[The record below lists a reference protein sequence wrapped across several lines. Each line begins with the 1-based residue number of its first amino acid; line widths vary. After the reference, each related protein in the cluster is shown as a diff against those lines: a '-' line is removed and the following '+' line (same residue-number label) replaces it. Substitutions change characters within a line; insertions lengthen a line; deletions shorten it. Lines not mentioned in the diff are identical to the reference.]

1 MESFIFEDIEE
12 RFKQKYDGLPDF
24 HLRNPLR
31 PLIKAEITSERL
43 KKDRRLKSSIDYIKK
58 ERINWS
64 VGRHYEL
71 WTNAVD
77 LDLGTG
83 VEDISVA
90 LGDALERLNIEKDLN
105 HLYNIDEMKKSVMKV
120 AELIDPKKIT
130 IMNSFNEYLTILN
143 ALSSRRPIPPK
154 YMPLQDGSSVKI
166 RCEVGHIII
175 ITKELIGVIR
185 MDKTNE
191 VQVYSS
197 DWLRCASDVATERFL
212 LEIGAIMGHYSNKNH
227 YPPPSLINKIEYWGD
242 DILRE
247 HGNNGY
253 KLLKAYEALCMG
265 YMMASSNDTM
275 IDPTE
280 FWLNTVRDLVDE
292 DKEYAKHLISLK
304 EILTDD
310 IHSIH
315 WYSQIYGLHRIWG
328 HPLVDSAKGMEKV
341 IMIGQKN
348 ITLSD
353 KTPKIVGDHF
363 KSMFMASFLK
373 KYNRYPELDYEG
385 CDEEFKELLRRNDP
399 SAIDATRGLL
409 SNMSHVSFKKNF
421 QLPETFNLSMIVA
434 DKSVSPTRSE
444 LIKNI
449 KQRSSVMNSELRR
462 GVLRWL
468 NDESIDPRSFLEE
481 VNNGAFPED
490 HKIIGLTP
498 KERELNPTPRMF
510 ALMSHLMRVY
520 VVITESLLS
529 EHILPLFP
537 QITMT
542 DNLLE
547 LNKKIYR
554 NAKAQQKNLQSTKR
568 FGRRT
573 ICMSLDFE
581 KWNGHMRKEST
592 YYVFQQLGLLYGLE
606 NLFNETYDIF
616 QQSYIYLA
624 DGTYMPKI
632 DGDSNLIVDTPL
644 SFTGHKGGMEGLRQK
659 GWTLFTIVCL
669 DMICRR
675 HHCTFSSMG
684 MGDNQ
689 ILMLTFYT
697 YKIDQA
703 GKISEQGLL
712 EMKKNYKLLFR
723 DLMDVFGE
731 LGLPL
736 KPLET
741 WVSESL
747 FLYGKYPVWKGVP
760 LTMDL
765 KRIMRV
771 FAFSNIDIMTV
782 ENMLNTVAGSATAAT
797 QSEPCVHVSYLI
809 GLIMLSATIRSL
821 LKYHPLTGVGLLS
834 FLNPV
839 KRRNKED
846 KLPSWSLVTGG
857 GIKVRK
863 DLDARISV
871 PDTVLLMMTVPR
883 SLGGYVTFNLPTISV
898 RGFPDPLSRDL
909 YYMKVLFDD
918 PDNRDRIKDLIENW
932 ASVIFMPD
940 INYKMLM
947 EDILS
952 VNHLNPV
959 TPMSNVRQ
967 SVSQY
972 LSAPSRVKNQEFLNL
987 VKMSNLDSKGKLAD
1001 VLCSGDTL
1009 HIRLLHDIYDSTIPG
1024 YVDSIISKV
1033 TRTGTIQKIAVK
1045 TAKKDVS
1052 EAVMQA
1058 EINYFIFFNWRSI
1071 NRGMPWKNNCPTNY
1085 AKLVREKG
1093 WNKKLKGVTVP
1104 FPLSYMSPTNCFL
1117 RGLPCNCP
1125 DGYVSAHVS
1134 DSACTQD
1141 NWDFEIG
1148 NALPYMGSMTQEKVL
1163 VQSGIKI
1170 YSSEP
1175 LVRRP
1180 INLMRTINWF
1190 VPEESEAAKVI
1201 TACVNAVTNINV
1213 EQFKGVKEGTSGAE
1227 SHRYHDSSMSHGS
1240 LTSSNYLYSTRYHIS
1255 TDNFF
1260 RYAKGGVNY
1269 DIHYQ
1274 SMLCL
1279 MSEFINQKAFL
1290 MDCSSVKVERC
1301 YHWSQTCYDCVN
1313 PVDEDFSDIQM
1324 KGGVSYVP
1332 YNKTN
1337 KYLYVD
1343 ESNLSFISETRPY
1356 EAMVYRYMEE
1366 SEYVLMSAEEKRK
1379 WLVDT
1384 FSDKI
1389 VSQMTGSVAETF
1401 ETTKVDF
1408 HTGEVFNRVA
1418 YTKIQPENLI
1428 DAVCSKFYIICEGA
1442 VLRKNDHIMPTE
1454 TIVMEKAQQI
1464 LADLAPGNL
1473 LGLAMMYSWDDVR
1486 EKLEEVYPE
1495 FLDEDPPSLT
1505 GACEAIRRILFKR
1518 LRLWRGVEQRRT
1530 FCLVDELKDL
1540 GLSYKLIALQKLI
1553 SLGDYCEQCYM
1564 ALSGSSSGEF
1574 CRAIMDKKCS
1584 KGHIPYARYG
1594 IKTLLTRVSIDRLRK
1609 DCEGFGASPTIKMH
1623 NIRSIKRLRMSSVT
1637 QILESQS
1644 LRRRLITWT
1653 KTDIDRMSEHMMQF
1667 RASDVDYCASDLLK
1681 TVTYPT
1687 SSLYKYYDLLSWL
1700 FSHTKQVVGEMF
1712 LVGDGSGGTSK
1723 LISSMFPDLNI
1734 VVSTL
1739 VDSDNVIPQT
1749 MPHLFDHHKYPLI
1762 DKKTMT
1768 NKVNNIL
1775 HPSWTRDWKS
1785 VLGRSNI
1792 LISDIEIMGEM
1803 RCGDRGAA
1811 FVTMMSSTSWKLAV
1825 IKDYIFTVGEMI
1837 NRLNILLACSRKFQL
1852 ITVSSKQRRQP
1863 EVWWIIEDAS
1873 SYLVSKESC
1882 CYYYEVV
1889 ANIWYRH
1896 LECQNIDL
1904 DPMGVVSSAI
1914 DKMSLSRDKF
1924 MGMMDRAR
1932 LYCSIPSMGMLVP
1945 AENSYT
1951 RVLGK
1956 LQVGSRPK
1964 TVALARSD
1972 KGKRLY
1978 QSQEQ
1983 KLREVLLILSCS
1995 MITSLQKRLNFI
2007 QGNKKW
2013 ALKWEHRR
2021 SSNTWMPYLVKM
2033 EADQSDTNISD
2044 DFIGVL
2050 NRNMNDKHMTFN
2062 EIGNDIRFDYRNKK
2076 HKKKNELHFPVAKN
2090 MILRLSKVTVKHE
2103 GKSHKK

>member
-1 MESFIFEDIEE
+1 MNSFMLDESEE
-12 RFKQKYDGLPDF
+12 RFRQKYDGLPDF

-31 PLIKAEITSERL
+31 YLVKEEITGSRL
-43 KKDRRLKSSIDYIKK
+43 KKDRRLKSSIDCIKR
-58 ERINWS
+58 ERSNWV
-64 VGRHYEL
+64 VGKHYEL
-71 WTNAVD
+71 WTKAEE

-83 VEDISVA
+83 IEEVSVA
-90 LGDALERLNIEKDLN
+90 LGDTLERLKLEKDIN
-105 HLYNIDEMKKSVMKV
+105 HIYNIDKMKQSILNV
-120 AELIDPKKIT
+120 ADMIDPDKIT
-130 IMNSFNEYLTILN
+130 VMHSFQEYLTVLN
-143 ALSSRRPIPPK
+143 ALSSRRPVPQK
-154 YMPLQDGSSVKI
+154 YIPLQDGASVRLKSKSGHVIILTQELVGIIKQSNSSLI
-166 RCEVGHIII
+166 EVF
-175 ITKELIGVIR
+175 
-185 MDKTNE
+185 
-191 VQVYSS
+191 SS

-212 LEIGAIMGHYSNKNH
+212 LEVGSIIGHYSNPNH
-227 YPPPSLINKIEYWGD
+227 YPPPSVLNSIEGWGD
-242 DILRE
+242 SVLTE
-247 HGNNGY
+247 FGNTGY

-265 YMMASSNDTM
+265 YLMASSDDTM
-275 IDPTE
+275 IDSKE
-280 FWLNTVRDLVDE
+280 FWKNTVRDLVDE
-292 DKEYAKHLISLK
+292 DRSYAKHLHYLK
-304 EILTDD
+304 SILSGK
-310 IHSIH
+310 IHSVH

-328 HPLVDSAKGMEKV
+328 HPLVDSSKGMEKV

-353 KTPKIVGDHF
+353 KTPKLAGDHF
-363 KSMFMASFLK
+363 KGMLMHSFLK
-373 KYNRYPELDYEG
+373 KYNRYPDLMMESCE
-385 CDEEFKELLRRNDP
+385 EEFKDLIKKNDP
-399 SAIDATRGLL
+399 AALDASRGLL
-409 SNMSHVSFKKNF
+409 HNLSGVSFKKNF

-449 KQRSSVMNSELRR
+449 QQRSSVMNSELRR

-468 NDESIDPRSFLEE
+468 NDESIDPRSFLID
-481 VNNGAFPED
+481 VNEGRFPAD

-554 NAKAQQKNLQSTKR
+554 NAKSQHKNSQSTRR

-573 ICMSLDFE
+573 VCMSLDFE

-592 YYVFQQLGLLYGLE
+592 FYIFKQLGLLYGLE

-616 QQSYIYLA
+616 SDSYIYLA
-624 DGTYMPKI
+624 DGTYVPSI
-632 DGDSNLIVDTPL
+632 SGDRELMTEYPL

-703 GKISEQGLL
+703 GKITARGLQ
-712 EMKKNYKLLFR
+712 EMKNNYTLLFR

-747 FLYGKYPVWKGVP
+747 FLYGKYPVWKGIP

-797 QSEPCVHVSYLI
+797 QSEPCVHTSYLI
-809 GLIMLSATIRSL
+809 GLIMLSTTIRYL
-821 LKYHPLTGVGLLS
+821 LKYHPLTGSGLLS
-834 FLNPV
+834 VLNAV
-839 KRRNKED
+839 KRKNKD
-846 KLPSWSLVTGG
+846 DTLPVWSLKTGG
-857 GIKVRK
+857 GIKVVK
-863 DLDARISV
+863 ALENRISV
-871 PDTVLLMMTVPR
+871 PDIVLLMMTIPR

-909 YYMKVLFDD
+909 YYMRLIFGDVTNN
-918 PDNRDRIKDLIENW
+918 NRHRELIENW

-940 INYKMLM
+940 TNYKMLM

-972 LSAPSRVKNQEFLNL
+972 LSAPSRVKNQEFLDM
-987 VKMSNLDSKGKLAD
+987 VKMSNLESKTKLAEM
-1001 VLCSGDTL
+1001 LCSGETL

-1058 EINYFIFFNWRSI
+1058 EVNYFIFFNWRST
-1071 NRGMPWKNNCPTNY
+1071 NKGLSWPNNCPTEY
-1085 AKLVREKG
+1085 AKLVRSVG
-1093 WNKKLKGVTVP
+1093 WAKTLKGVTVP
-1104 FPLSYMSPTNCFL
+1104 FPLSYMTPTNCFL
-1117 RGLPCNCP
+1117 RGMPCGCP
-1125 DGYVSAHVS
+1125 DGYVSAHIS
-1134 DSACTQD
+1134 DAVCNQEE
-1141 NWDFEIG
+1141 WDYDIG
-1148 NALPYMGSMTQEKVL
+1148 NALPYMGSITQEKVL

-1190 VPEESEAAKVI
+1190 VPEESEAAKII
-1201 TACVNAVTNINV
+1201 TACVKAVTNIDA

-1279 MSEFINQKAFL
+1279 ISEFVNQKAFFVGI
-1290 MDCSSVKVERC
+1290 SNIKVERC
-1301 YHWSQTCYDCVN
+1301 YHWNQTCYGCVT
-1313 PVDEDFSDIQM
+1313 PIDEDFTDIKM
-1324 KGGVSYVP
+1324 KGGVAYIP
-1332 YNKTN
+1332 FNKNN

-1343 ESNLSFISETRPY
+1343 EANLSFIAETRPY
-1356 EAMVYRYMEE
+1356 ESMVYRHMSD
-1366 SEYVLMSAEEKRK
+1366 SEYILMSGKEKRK

-1389 VSQMTGSVAETF
+1389 VSQMTGSAAEMADTI
-1401 ETTKVDF
+1401 KVDF
-1408 HTGEVFNRVA
+1408 HTGEIFNRVA
-1418 YTKIQPENLI
+1418 YTKIFPDELL
-1428 DAVCSKFYIICEGA
+1428 DAVCSKFYIVCEGS
-1442 VLRKNDHIMPTE
+1442 VLRKNDHTLPTQS
-1454 TIVMEKAQQI
+1454 IVIEKAHQI
-1464 LADLAPGNL
+1464 LSDLAPGNL
-1473 LGLAMMYSWDDVR
+1473 LGLALMYSWEEVR
-1486 EKLEEVYPE
+1486 EKLEKIYPD
-1495 FLDEDPPSLT
+1495 FLDEDPPSLS
-1505 GACEAIRRILFKR
+1505 GACEAIRRILFKK
-1518 LRLWRGVEQRRT
+1518 LRIWRGLENRSS
-1530 FCLVDELKDL
+1530 FLIVDELKDL
-1540 GLSYKLIALQKLI
+1540 GLSYKLIALQRLI
-1553 SLGDYCEQCYM
+1553 NHGEYCLQCYLM
-1564 ALSGSSSGEF
+1564 LSGSSVGEF
-1574 CRAIMDKKCS
+1574 CHSIMDKQCN
-1584 KGHIPYARYG
+1584 KGHTPYARYG
-1594 IKTLLTRVSIDRLRK
+1594 IKAVLTRVSIDRLRK
-1609 DCEGFGASPTIKMH
+1609 DCEGYEADTGSKVY
-1623 NIRSIKRLRMSSVT
+1623 NITRVKKLRMTSVT
-1637 QILESQS
+1637 TIVESDI
-1644 LRRRLITWT
+1644 LRRRIINWT
-1653 KTDIDRMSEHMMQF
+1653 DQGINQMVDNMPKF
-1667 RASDVDYCASDLLK
+1667 NASDIEYCASDLMK

-1700 FSHTKQVVGEMF
+1700 FAHTKEVLGEVF
-1712 LVGDGSGGTSK
+1712 LLGDGSGGTSK
-1723 LISSMFPDLNI
+1723 LLSSMLPNLNI

-1749 MPHLFDHHKYPLI
+1749 MPHLFDHYKYPLV

-1768 NKVNNIL
+1768 NKINNIL
-1775 HPSWTRDWKS
+1775 HKNWERDWRA
-1785 VLGRSNI
+1785 VLDYSTV
-1792 LISDIEIMGEM
+1792 LVSDIEIMGEL
-1803 RCGDRGAA
+1803 RQKERHAA
-1811 FVTMMSSTSWKLAV
+1811 FIKMLVSTSWKLAI
-1825 IKDYIFTVGEMI
+1825 IKDYLFDIGEMI
-1837 NRLNILLACSRKFQL
+1837 RRLSALISCCKKFRL

-1863 EVWWIIEDAS
+1863 EVWWIIEETSRFKSGPRD
-1873 SYLVSKESC
+1873 LG
-1882 CYYYEVV
+1882 CYYYEVLS
-1889 ANIWYRH
+1889 NLWYRH
-1896 LECQNIDL
+1896 LECQNMDL
-1904 DPMGVVSSAI
+1904 DPMGVITSAI
-1914 DKMSLSRDKF
+1914 DRVSLSKDKF
-1924 MGMMDRAR
+1924 LGMMDRAR
-1932 LYCSIPSMGMLVP
+1932 LYCSIPSIGMLIP
-1945 AENSYT
+1945 AENTFT

-1956 LQVGSRPK
+1956 LQAGSRPI
-1964 TVALARSD
+1964 TVSLARSD
-1972 KGKRLY
+1972 RGRRLY
-1978 QSQEQ
+1978 QSQEE
-1983 KLREVLLILSCS
+1983 KLREVLLIMSCS
-1995 MITSLQKRLNFI
+1995 MIASLQKRLEFMQSNRR
-2007 QGNKKW
+2007 W

-2021 SSNTWMPYLVKM
+2021 SSNTWMPYLVRM
-2033 EADQSDTNISD
+2033 ELNQCETNISD
-2044 DFIGVL
+2044 DFISTL
-2050 NRNMNDKHMTFN
+2050 NRNMNDRNLVFN
-2062 EIGNDIRFDYRNKK
+2062 EIGNDVRFDYRNKK
-2076 HKKKNELHFPVAKN
+2076 HKKRNELHFPIAKN
-2090 MILRLSKVTVKHE
+2090 MIIRISTFRDSAK
-2103 GKSHKK
+2103 